1 MLAPPDI
8 PSLRACL
15 AGLGLNSCSSLTVTP
30 VFELRRVA
38 VRMHRST
45 IINQLK
51 SCEARLNAVIFI
63 GGCLRKRNSA
73 KQALTRGLPSRL
85 CHGRP
90 CAGYPRLCRIWH
102 RKTWMAGAKPG
113 HDAEAK
119 GTAILTPMPA
129 FARHLS
135 RQVRIERARTSRALT
150 KGQQAALF

>member
-51 SCEARLNAVIFI
+51 SCEARLHAVIFI
-63 GGCLRKRNSA
+63 GGRLRKRNSA
-73 KQALTRGLPSRL
+73 KQALTTGQAKRGDTLVVARIDRL
-85 CHGRP
+85 
-90 CAGYPRLCRIWH
+90 
-102 RKTWMAGAKPG
+102 
-113 HDAEAK
+113 
-119 GTAILTPMPA
+119 
-129 FARHLS
+129 ARSLSHLLA
-135 RQVRIERARTSRALT
+135 VVE
-150 KGQQAALF
+150 